1 MSVTD
6 YDNTTD
12 DYNDSLSRNNI
23 CTKKENIF
31 VILIPSL

>member
-1 MSVTD
+1 MNVTD

-12 DYNDSLSRNNI
+12 DYNDSLSRINI
-23 CTKKENIF
+23 CTKKEKII